1 MNNNRPI
8 LRLANDI
15 YENNAEMLAIYNT
28 QSDEVSSYEAIIQR
42 VFLNNF
48 VKYCNVE
55 GIRRFEDIFSIQAD
69 EVNESLELRKQR
81 VINKFS
87 QLPPFTKIFV
97 QQKLINLFGEE
108 NVEFEVYYN
117 DYKVKIG
124 IESNIDGIVTETL
137 KDLRQIIPANIIIEQ
152 IIYYPYTHG
161 YLKRH
166 YTHSELAQYTQEELS
181 QYA

>member
-1 MNNNRPI
+1 MNNNRPV

-28 QSDEVSSYEAIIQR
+28 QSDEISSYEAIIQR
-42 VFLNNF
+42 VFLNNL
-48 VKYCNVE
+48 VKYCNIE
-55 GIRRFEDIFSIQAD
+55 GIRRFEDIFNIQAD

-97 QQKLINLFGEE
+97 QQMLEYIFGNEMW
-108 NVEFEVYYN
+108 EFEIYYN
-117 DYKVKIG
+117 NYKVKIG
-124 IESNIDGIVTETL
+124 IESSIDGIVTETL

-152 IIYYPYTHG
+152 IVYYPYTHG

-166 YTHSELAQYTQEELS
+166 YTHSELTQFKQEELS